1 MNQLSIRTPSVLKRI
16 MTGVCALGSV
26 VALSGCDL
34 APRYEAPHFV
44 VPDSWT
50 GQSPFAKATPAELQI
65 PVNWWTLLG
74 DPVLD
79 DLEQR
84 AVEQNADL
92 QAAAERFVQAR
103 SLVMKARADLLP
115 HFGLAFGASDNKQ
128 SADALF
134 RYKGATTATDEFY
147 GGLAS
152 WEPDFWSEIRNQVRM
167 QKFAAQEKAADFAG
181 VRLSL
186 AADLASDYI
195 ALRGYDA
202 QDAIYRQSIA
212 YYSKAVD
219 MTRTQLDN
227 QAAPR
232 LDLARAQNR
241 LYVAQ
246 AAELD
251 VRAQREVT
259 EHAIAVLTNTVPESF
274 HIEPRDNFSFRTVDV
289 SLGVP
294 SELLQRRPDIA
305 AAERVMAQANRSIG
319 VARAAFY
326 PHISLR
332 ANGGF
337 NANGFDLAKLANS
350 MWSYGASASMPIF
363 EGGLR
368 RAALQYSWSVYRE
381 TRDSYRSTILSAF
394 REVEDEQSRVRLLR
408 QEDMRLKGAVGTAM
422 DMQNMTMTLY
432 KGGLSNYLE
441 AIVAQEA
448 ALDARIAEVEVAV
461 RAEQAVVGL
470 IRSTGGGW
478 NDRLLPTPDET
489 MTFDV
494 FQYGNLHYP
503 KPAGG
508 ITAQPPEQFENLVTG
523 RSAQERMQ

>member
-1 MNQLSIRTPSVLKRI
+1 MGAASLAS
-16 MTGVCALGSV
+16 AL
-26 VALSGCDL
+26 ALSGCDL
-34 APRYEAPHFV
+34 APQYQAPTFI

-50 GQSPFAKATPAELQI
+50 GQAPFAKATPATLQI
-65 PVNWWTLLG
+65 PTDWWTLLD

-84 AVEQNADL
+84 AIAQNADL

-115 HFGLAFGASDNKQ
+115 HFGLAFGATDNKQ

-134 RYKGATTATDEFY
+134 RYKGATTQTDEFY

-152 WEPDFWSEIRNQVRM
+152 WEPDLWSEIRNQVRM

-181 VRLSL
+181 ARLSL
-186 AADLASDYI
+186 EADLATDYI

-212 YYSKAVD
+212 YYHKAVD
-219 MTRTQLDN
+219 MTHTQLEN

-232 LDLARAQNR
+232 LDLARAENR

-251 VRAQREVT
+251 VRAQREVI
-259 EHAIAVLTNTVPESF
+259 EHAIAILTNTAPESF
-274 HIEPRDNFSFRTVDV
+274 HISPRDIFAFRQV
-289 SLGVP
+289 SVPVGIP

-326 PHISLR
+326 PHISLN

-337 NANGFDLAKLANS
+337 DSNGFDLAKLANS
-350 MWSYGASASMPIF
+350 MWSYGATASMPIF

-381 TRDSYRSTILSAF
+381 TRDTYRSSVLSAF

-408 QEDMRLKGAVGTAM
+408 QEDVQLKGAVDTAL

-432 KGGLSNYLE
+432 KGGLSNYLD

-448 ALDARIAEVEVAV
+448 ALDARIAEVQVAV
-461 RAEQAVVGL
+461 RAEQATVGL
-470 IRSTGGGW
+470 IRSVGGGW

-494 FQYGNLHYP
+494 LQYGNLHFP

-508 ITAQPPEQFENLVTG
+508 IAPQPPEQFENLVKGTAVQT
-523 RSAQERMQ
+523 SAH